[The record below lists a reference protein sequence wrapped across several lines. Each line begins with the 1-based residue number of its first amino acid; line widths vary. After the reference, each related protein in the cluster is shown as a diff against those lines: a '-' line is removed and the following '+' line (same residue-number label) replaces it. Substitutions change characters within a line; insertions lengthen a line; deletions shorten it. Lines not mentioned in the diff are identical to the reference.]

1 MVVIRA
7 VQPSQTSW
15 SLITYNW
22 FNGQGPL
29 VCFCR
34 KKNYGKYSKRKPS
47 FMSFNNK
54 NRKLF
59 TLQG

>member
-29 VCFCR
+29 VSFYR
-34 KKNYGKYSKRKPS
+34 KKITENIIKGS
-47 FMSFNNK
+47 
-54 NRKLF
+54 LA
-59 TLQG
+59 L